1 VLWEFKQI
9 KSLGIPLF
17 FLWSILSLP
26 YKARGLVL
34 KALGKSSKKYGFS
47 YHEYL
52 WSITRAFHLPDFIP
66 FKIEESLFQNPDLH
80 EPEVSRFLSKTHGA
94 LFVDVGANLGRY
106 TIMLSSNYKRIIAIE
121 PEPSNMKHLKRNL
134 LQAGINNVD
143 PLQIA
148 ISDREGYVKLYLARH
163 SGGHT
168 IKKGYYNKY
177 IKVKASTL
185 NSILKNEPHIDLIK
199 VDVEGAEWQVLK
211 GSQKIMPKIKSWM
224 IEIHDKNRKHELEKL
239 LSSKGYCTRWLDE
252 KHIYAWRKTA

>member
-1 VLWEFKQI
+1 MLWEFKQI

-26 YKARGLVL
+26 YKARGLML

-52 WSITRAFHLPDFIP
+52 WNITRAFHLPDFIP

-80 EPEVSRFLSKTHGA
+80 EPKVSRFLSKTHGD

-168 IKKGYYNKY
+168 IKEGYYNKY
-177 IKVKASTL
+177 IEVKASTL
-185 NSILKNEPHIDLIK
+185 DNVLRHESKVDLVK
-199 VDVEGAEWQVLK
+199 VDVEGAEWNVLK
-211 GSQKIMPKIKSWM
+211 GAEKSMHKIRSWVIELHDLNCKS
-224 IEIHDKNRKHELEKL
+224 KLERVFK
-239 LSSKGYCTRWLDE
+239 SKGYKIKWLDRN
-252 KHIYAWRKTA
+252 HIYCWR